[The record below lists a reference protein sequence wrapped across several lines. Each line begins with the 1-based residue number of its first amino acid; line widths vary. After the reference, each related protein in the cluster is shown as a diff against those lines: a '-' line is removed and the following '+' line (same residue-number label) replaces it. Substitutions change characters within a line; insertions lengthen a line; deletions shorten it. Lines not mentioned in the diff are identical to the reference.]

1 MYKFKV
7 LTVRDLDFLDDNKR
21 PVKGQQL
28 WVLGES
34 ADPQWNGW
42 EVVKIWIPDGH
53 KLESIVSHLQLGDM
67 IKVQFDRRGKPESI
81 EKLDS

>member
-1 MYKFKV
+1 MYMYKV

-28 WVLGES
+28 WALSES
-34 ADPQWNGW
+34 SDPQWNGW

-53 KLESIVSHLQLGDM
+53 SMETLVSQLHLDDM
-67 IKVQFDRRGKPESI
+67 IEVQFDRRGKPVSI
-81 EKLDS
+81 SKV

>member
-1 MYKFKV
+1 MYKYKV

-21 PVKGQQL
+21 PVKGQQV

-53 KLESIVSHLQLGDM
+53 SMETVVSQLQLNDM
-67 IKVQFDRRGKPESI
+67 IEVQFDRRGKPVTIS
-81 EKLDS
+81 KV

>member
-34 ADPQWNGW
+34 SAPEWNGW

-53 KLESIVSHLQLGDM
+53 IQEIVVSQLRLDDM
-67 IKVQFDRRGKPESI
+67 IQVQFDRRGKPVSI
-81 EKLDS
+81 DKL

>member
-1 MYKFKV
+1 MYKYNV

-28 WVLGES
+28 WVLIES
-34 ADPQWNGW
+34 SDPQWNGW

-53 KLESIVSHLQLGDM
+53 SMETVVSQLQLNDM
-67 IKVQFDRRGKPESI
+67 IEVQFDRRGKPVTIS
-81 EKLDS
+81 KG

>member
-1 MYKFKV
+1 MYKYKV

-53 KLESIVSHLQLGDM
+53 SMETVVSQLQLNDM
-67 IKVQFDRRGKPESI
+67 IEVQFDRRGKPVTIS
-81 EKLDS
+81 KV

>member
-1 MYKFKV
+1 MYKYKV
-7 LTVRDLDFLDDNKR
+7 LTVRDLDFMDDNKR

-53 KLESIVSHLQLGDM
+53 SMETVVSQLQLNDM
-67 IKVQFDRRGKPESI
+67 IEVQFDRRGKPVTIS
-81 EKLDS
+81 KV

>member
-1 MYKFKV
+1 MYTYKV

-34 ADPQWNGW
+34 ADPAWNGW

-53 KLESIVSHLQLGDM
+53 PMETIVCQLRLDDM
-67 IKVQFDRRGKPESI
+67 IEVQFDRRGKPTHI
-81 EKLDS
+81 VKK

>member
-1 MYKFKV
+1 MYTYKV

-21 PVKGQQL
+21 PVKGMQL
-28 WVLGES
+28 WCLGES

-53 KLESIVSHLQLGDM
+53 AMETVVSQLRPGDV
-67 IKVQFDRRGKPESI
+67 IDVQFDRRGKPVTI
-81 EKLDS
+81 VKK

>member
-1 MYKFKV
+1 MFTYKV

-53 KLESIVSHLQLGDM
+53 KLETTVSQLRLDDV
-67 IKVQFDRRGKPESI
+67 IDVTYDRRGKP
-81 EKLDS
+81 LDIVKASA

>member
-1 MYKFKV
+1 MYQYKV
-7 LTVRDLDFLDDNKR
+7 LTVRDLDFLDDHKR

-53 KLESIVSHLQLGDM
+53 STETVVSQLRLNDM
-67 IKVQFDRRGKPESI
+67 INVQFDRRGKPVTISVV
-81 EKLDS
+81 

>member
-1 MYKFKV
+1 MYMYKV
-7 LTVRDLDFLDDNKR
+7 LTVRDLDFLDDHKR

-34 ADPQWNGW
+34 SDPQWNGW

-53 KLESIVSHLQLGDM
+53 SMETVVSQLRVNDM
-67 IKVQFDRRGKPESI
+67 ISVQFDRRGKPVTISAV
-81 EKLDS
+81 